1 VSPVEAL
8 AAALAVG
15 MVVLNIRQIHWGWG
29 LAIASSALYTL
40 VFVRAGLLGQA
51 ALQGLF
57 IAVATW
63 GWWVWLRGR
72 KPVAGSTSPALP
84 LPVSRLTR
92 TQWGLTVVA
101 AALLALGFTLA
112 LGALGG
118 QQPWLDGTLTACA
131 VVAQVLLA
139 LKKRENWLWWLFV
152 NAASLALFA
161 QAGLWLT
168 TVLYALFTVMSMAG
182 WRAWR
187 QR

>member
-1 VSPVEAL
+1 MEAL

-15 MVVLNIRQIHWGWG
+15 MVVLNIRQIHWGWA
-29 LAIASSALYTL
+29 LAIASASLYAW
-40 VFVRAGLLGQA
+40 VFRQAQLLGQA

-57 IAVATW
+57 IAVSAW
-63 GWWVWLRGR
+63 GWVAWVRGLRGHPR
-72 KPVAGSTSPALP
+72 PVTRLSPA
-84 LPVSRLTR
+84 
-92 TQWGLTVVA
+92 QWGLALTS
-101 AALLALGFTLA
+101 AALLALAFTLA
-112 LGALGG
+112 LGAMGG
-118 QQPWLDGTLTACA
+118 HFAWLDGTLTACA
-131 VVAQVLLA
+131 VVAQVLLG

-168 TVLYALFTVMSMAG
+168 AVLYALFTVLAMAG